1 MGILTLL
8 ILLAVLVTAVIV
20 GPTAAFA
27 LIFFIVGMGMVWF
40 LLTRML
46 LAVTTLEVAVI
57 GSRPQQA
64 FSRFL
69 PAGRHWLRPYEYPVA
84 TIPLTGQ
91 SASGQ
96 SQGIQTSS
104 GLPLTITWSVSYTL
118 EPLRVQA
125 HKREK
130 AARILPGKSAATVRK
145 HMGNIL
151 QHVVGELSIEALC
164 QPGSYRR
171 LERQARQQLATRL
184 DELGFTFSRVMVG
197 PIEMPAKVEAALA
210 AAHKRRLQTELEAA
224 ALTRLHEAIRQ
235 FSDKDMD
242 RLVELERIHALSQ
255 HGVTLVYDRP
265 VSPPQWRVV
274 NGRYS
279 VAGER

>member
-1 MGILTLL
+1 VGILGIL
-8 ILLAVLVTAVIV
+8 IFLAVLATAVLA

-27 LIFFIVGMGMVWF
+27 MIFFIVGLGMIWF

-46 LAVTTLEVAVI
+46 LSVATLEVAVI

-69 PAGRHWLRPYEYPVA
+69 PAGLHWLRPFEYPVA
-84 TIPLTGQ
+84 IIPLTGQ
-91 SASGQ
+91 VANGQ
-96 SQGIQTSS
+96 SRGIQTSS
-104 GLPLTITWSVSYTL
+104 GLPLSITWSISYTL

-125 HKREK
+125 SKQEK
-130 AARILPGKSAATVRK
+130 AARVLPGKSAAAVRK

-164 QPGSYRR
+164 QAGTHQR
-171 LERQARQQLATRL
+171 LERQVRQQLAARL

-210 AAHKRRLQTELEAA
+210 AAHERRLQTELEAA

-242 RLVELERIHALSQ
+242 RLVELERIHALGQ
-255 HGVTLVYDRP
+255 HGVALVYDRP
-265 VSPPQWRVV
+265 FSSPQWQVV

-279 VAGER
+279 VAGDR